1 MTCIQYIDL
10 DMSIPTNPIVYSKT
24 GDTARQVVASLYNQG
39 VEWDVP
45 SGATGVV
52 YAKDCAGNTFSSN
65 TVSFEDNQAT
75 ITLPTFTSIG
85 LVPTEIQITA
95 SGVVSTFNFKSLV
108 YKSA

>member
-10 DMSIPTNPIVYSKT
+10 DMSIPTNPIIYSKT

-39 VEWDVP
+39 VVWDVP

>member
-39 VEWDVP
+39 VVWDVP

>member
-24 GDTARQVVASLYNQG
+24 GDTARQVVASLYNHG
-39 VEWDVP
+39 VAWDVP

-65 TVSFEDNQAT
+65 AVSFEDNQAT

>member
-39 VEWDVP
+39 VVWDVP

-75 ITLPTFTSIG
+75 ITLPTFTGIG
-85 LVPTEIQITA
+85 NAKGEIAVTA
-95 SGVVSTFNFKSLV
+95 DGVVSTFNFRIAT
-108 YKSA
+108 YQSA